1 MKKVFL
7 VINDSKY
14 WAIIFLLFCGI
25 MFWYGYRQVSRANQ
39 SPAPPP
45 TKNPIP
51 SVPREFNPG
60 DSLLDLKIERDRER
74 SREVERIQNLLDKIG
89 LSDQVR
95 NEAERE
101 LWRLT
106 QSNSKEHEL
115 ENLLKAKGFK
125 ECMVTI
131 SRKMVTIAI
140 TGKLQETDVKNI
152 AITTAEVTGFN
163 LDQIQILER

>member
-1 MKKVFL
+1 MKKIFWMINDNKYWVILL
-7 VINDSKY
+7 VIIS
-14 WAIIFLLFCGI
+14 GI
-25 MFWYGYRQVSRANQ
+25 MFHYGYRQVIRANQ
-39 SPAPPP
+39 PPIPPP
-45 TKNPIP
+45 VKNPVP
-51 SVPREFNPG
+51 SVPREYNPG

-74 SREVERIQNLLDKIG
+74 SREVERIQNLLDKVG

-95 NEAERE
+95 NEAEEE

-106 QSNSKEHEL
+106 QSTSKEYEL
-115 ENLLKAKGFK
+115 ENILKAKGFK

-140 TGKLQETDVKNI
+140 AGKLQADDVKNI
-152 AITTAEVTGFN
+152 AATTTEVTGFN

>member
-1 MKKVFL
+1 MKKIIL
-7 VINDSKY
+7 VMKDNKY
-14 WAIIFLLFCGI
+14 WVIIFLLVCGV
-25 MFWYGYRQVSRANQ
+25 MFRYGYQQVIRANQ
-39 SPAPPP
+39 SPVPPRIKKP
-45 TKNPIP
+45 VP

-89 LSDQVR
+89 LSDQIR
-95 NEAERE
+95 NEAEEE

-106 QSNSKEHEL
+106 QSTSKEHEL

-131 SRKMVTIAI
+131 GRKMITVAI
-140 TGKLQETDVKNI
+140 TGKIQADDVKDI
-152 AITTAEVTGFN
+152 ALTTAEVTGFG

>member
-1 MKKVFL
+1 MKKFFW

-14 WAIIFLLFCGI
+14 WAIILLLIWGI
-25 MFWYGYRQVSRANQ
+25 MFWYGYQQVIRVNQ
-39 SPAPPP
+39 NPVPPP
-45 TKNPIP
+45 VKNPVP
-51 SVPREFNPG
+51 SVPREYNPG

-95 NEAERE
+95 NEAEEE

-106 QSNSKEHEL
+106 QCTSKEHEL

-131 SRKMVTIAI
+131 SRKMATIAI
-140 TGKLQETDVKNI
+140 AGKLQDVDVKNI

>member
-1 MKKVFL
+1 MKKVFWMINDDKYWVILL
-7 VINDSKY
+7 VIVS
-14 WAIIFLLFCGI
+14 GI
-25 MFWYGYRQVSRANQ
+25 MFHYGYLQVSRANQ
-39 SPAPPP
+39 RPIPPP
-45 TKNPIP
+45 VKNPVP
-51 SVPREFNPG
+51 SVPREYNPG

-74 SREVERIQNLLDKIG
+74 SREVERIQNLLDKVG

-95 NEAERE
+95 NEAEEE

-106 QSNSKEHEL
+106 QSASKEHEL
-115 ENLLKAKGFK
+115 ENILKAKGFK

-140 TGKLQETDVKNI
+140 AGKLQADDVKNI
-152 AITTAEVTGFN
+152 ATTTTEVTGFN

>member
-1 MKKVFL
+1 MKKFFW
-7 VINDSKY
+7 VINETKY
-14 WAIIFLLFCGI
+14 WAIVLLLVSGI
-25 MFWYGYRQVSRANQ
+25 MFWFGYQQVIRVNQ
-39 SPAPPP
+39 SPSPPP
-45 TKNPIP
+45 VKNPVP
-51 SVPREFNPG
+51 LVPREYNPG

-95 NEAERE
+95 NEAEEE

-106 QSNSKEHEL
+106 QSTSKEHEL
-115 ENLLKAKGFK
+115 ENLLKAKGFQ

-140 TGKLQETDVKNI
+140 SGKLQAVDVKNI
-152 AITTAEVTGFN
+152 AITTAEVTGLN

>member
-1 MKKVFL
+1 MKKVFWLITENKYWVFIL
-7 VINDSKY
+7 VIIS
-14 WAIIFLLFCGI
+14 GI
-25 MFWYGYRQVSRANQ
+25 MFQYGYRQVSRANQ
-39 SPAPPP
+39 SPIPPP
-45 TKNPIP
+45 VKNPVP
-51 SVPREFNPG
+51 SVPREYNPG

-74 SREVERIQNLLDKIG
+74 SREVERIQNLLDKVG

-95 NEAERE
+95 NEAEAE

-106 QSNSKEHEL
+106 QCTSKEHEL
-115 ENLLKAKGFK
+115 ENILRAKGFK

-140 TGKLQETDVKNI
+140 AGKLQADDVKNI
-152 AITTAEVTGFN
+152 ATTTTEVTGFN